1 VLYFTSDHHFWH
13 TNIIRYCNR
22 PFGSVE
28 EMNEVLIQKWNDLV
42 GPEDEVYYLGDFS
55 VAARPVEVYTT
66 RLNGIKFLIPG
77 NHDFCHSY
85 HKRSRTPEHHARW
98 IQQYQDWGWTVLPEQ
113 MLLMIPDLGEVKL
126 CHLPY
131 NMNFEGDKYAKWRP
145 HDDGHWLLCG
155 HVHDKWITMHKMIN
169 VGVDAWNL
177 QPISVIEITEIIQKE
192 YNAPRCPRHDL

>member
-1 VLYFTSDHHFWH
+1 MLYFTSDHHFWH
-13 TNIIRYCNR
+13 ANIINFCNR

-28 EMNEVLIQKWNDLV
+28 EMNEALIQNWNDLV

-55 VAARPVEVYTT
+55 LAARPVEVYTKQ
-66 RLNGIKFLIPG
+66 LNGVKYFVPG

-85 HKRSRTPEHHARW
+85 NKQSRTPERHVRW

-113 MLLMIPDLGEVKL
+113 MLFTIPEIGEIKL

-131 NMNFEGDKYAKWRP
+131 STNFEGDKFAKWRP

-155 HVHDKWITMHKMIN
+155 HIHQKWKTMRRMIN
-169 VGVDAWNL
+169 VGVDVWNFK
-177 QPISVIEITEIIQKE
+177 PVSETEIIRAIQGE
-192 YNAPRCPRHDL
+192 IGS